1 MMRSFLLLFMLLLT
15 IDASADNTSFW
26 RNADQQGE
34 ALLQQGD
41 ASAAAEVFTDPR
53 RKAYANIQA
62 GKYREAAADLA
73 NFQDSESNYNRG
85 NALAYEGDLQAAL
98 DAYDAALKDNPNHTD
113 ARHNR
118 ELVARALE
126 QQSSQQSD
134 SSDEQQ
140 NDESRDKQQNNK
152 DQDKQDQNQQDQ
164 NQQSQDSSGS
174 GQDEQ
179 NGKGNQDKQAQSGQE
194 ESDQDER
201 QDSEQ
206 DSANEKQEQGAQG
219 GQSSSEKSDTEKPDA
234 EKPDADQ
241 AGSEQNKPSQGQ
253 DKQTSQAEL
262 DKQKNDKG
270 QHEQESAAS
279 KQAQQEKVPD
289 QTGKRQPTSAADDAE
304 QARRDAEASLALSG
318 KQDKTGSDKG
328 DKDIQ
333 ADEPLSEKQL
343 ALDQWLRNI
352 PDDPGGLLRR
362 KFLIEHMM
370 RQQNLRP

>member
-1 MMRSFLLLFMLLLT
+1 MIRSFLMLFMLLLT
-15 IDASADNTSFW
+15 IDANADNTSFW
-26 RNADQQGE
+26 RNADQQGD

-73 NFQDSESNYNRG
+73 NFRDSESNYNRG

-98 DAYDAALKDNPNHTD
+98 DAYDAALKDDPNHAD

-118 ELVARALE
+118 ELVAKALE

-152 DQDKQDQNQQDQ
+152 DQDKQDQNQQ
-164 NQQSQDSSGS
+164 SQDSSGS

-179 NGKGNQDKQAQSGQE
+179 NGKENQDKQDQSGQE

-201 QDSEQ
+201 QDSAQ
-206 DSANEKQEQGAQG
+206 NSTNEKQKQGTQDK
-219 GQSSSEKSDTEKPDA
+219 QSSSEKSDA
-234 EKPDADQ
+234 EKPDAGKT
-241 AGSEQNKPSQGQ
+241 GSGQNKPSQGQ

-262 DKQKNDKG
+262 DKQKDDNG
-270 QHEQESAAS
+270 QYEQESAAS
-279 KQAQQEKVPD
+279 KQAQQENAPD
-289 QTGKRQPTSAADDAE
+289 QTGKRQPASAADDTE

-318 KQDKTGSDKG
+318 KQNKTGSDKG
-328 DKDIQ
+328 DQNIQ
-333 ADEPLSEKQL
+333 ADEPLTEKQL